1 MPTLYI
7 FGDESG
13 TMPVNDSDKPFV
25 AATVAIFDNSP
36 ALVKGSG
43 GDEKMVEIFRSLNAI
58 PSATVV
64 KPYPG
69 YGKAVKA
76 KHAKMQVMARATRL
90 MTGANAQYL
99 DQKTLT
105 DGFDLRNMVWCHA
118 MLIAIGYTVLNT
130 VFTSSINTV
139 RIILDEKT
147 MRPSMRVFFKEMVVQ
162 QMGVG
167 TSQYLTTLLHMN
179 PSEIG
184 LWKSRVQFSAEST
197 FINWSDDSDEIKKEF
212 GLRLADRFSRKIYQS
227 RTTNQPGIDTLL
239 KDAGFD
245 DFVVDI
251 SKVVT
256 RLDQR
261 AIENFKRRTGL
272 PEPMV
277 F

>member
-25 AATVAIFDNSP
+25 AATVAVIGNPPVLVEGSDND
-36 ALVKGSG
+36 G
-43 GDEKMVEIFRSLNAI
+43 KMVEIFRSLNAI

-69 YGKAVKA
+69 YSKAVKA

-90 MTGANAQYL
+90 VTGANAQYL

-105 DGFDLRNMVWCHA
+105 DGFDLRNTVWCRA
-118 MLIAIGYTVLNT
+118 MLTAIGYTVLNT
-130 VFTSSINTV
+130 VFTSTINRV

-147 MRPSMRVFFKEMVVQ
+147 MRPSMRLFFREMVVQ

-167 TSQYLTTLLHMN
+167 TNQFLTTLLHMN
-179 PSEIG
+179 PSLIG
-184 LWKSRVQFSAEST
+184 SWKNRVQFSDEST
-197 FINWSDDSDEIKKEF
+197 FFNWSDDSDEFQKEF
-212 GLRLADRFSRKIYQS
+212 GLRLADRFSRKIYQA
-227 RTTNQPGIDTLL
+227 RAMNQPGIETLL
-239 KDAGFD
+239 KDAGFN

-251 SKVVT
+251 SKVIT
-256 RLDQR
+256 SLDQR
-261 AIENFKRRTGL
+261 VIENFKRRTGL
-272 PEPMV
+272 PEPKEL
-277 F
+277 